1 VCLVLF
7 LAAIIGNLV
16 GYWIGAA
23 VGPALFNRP
32 DSKLFR
38 QEYVEKAHAFFER
51 YGAPA
56 IILARFVPIVRTFAP
71 FVAGTGNMDYKRFM
85 FFNVVGAI
93 LWVVTILPAG
103 WFFGN
108 IPIVKKNFELVVLG
122 IIAFSL
128 LPMVIEILR
137 AKYKRSEK

>member
-1 VCLVLF
+1 
-7 LAAIIGNLV
+7 
-16 GYWIGAA
+16 
-23 VGPALFNRP
+23 
-32 DSKLFR
+32 
-38 QEYVEKAHAFFER
+38 
-51 YGAPA
+51 
-56 IILARFVPIVRTFAP
+56 
-71 FVAGTGNMDYKRFM
+71 MDYKRFM
-85 FFNVVGAI
+85 YFNVMGAI

-137 AKYKRSEK
+137 AKYKRPEKND